1 MMMIIFLF
9 FFAEQQCN
17 TFIVSFSERE
27 KIEKFDKYNKWTTNH
42 HQKQDTEEKR
52 RRRKTIERN

>member
-1 MMMIIFLF
+1 MIIFLF
-9 FFAEQQCN
+9 FFVEQQCN

-27 KIEKFDKYNKWTTNH
+27 TREKFDKYNKWTTNH